1 MITASYYL
9 IAVYT
14 SMFANLKKT
23 FLVPFYIRRFLLAPN
38 TFKRSHT
45 HTHTPTCAT
54 HTHNS
59 LLFIVYSK
67 QERLP
72 VAHFRKNKQLKQS
85 NSGAALHSSTQST
98 YKLNHSH

>member
-23 FLVPFYIRRFLLAPN
+23 FLVPFYIHSNA
-38 TFKRSHT
+38 HT

-72 VAHFRKNKQLKQS
+72 MAHFKKNKQLKQS